1 MADVTTAS
9 EVEQLA
15 EKLDQHVKTNDTR
28 KENWKVFGFETQLD
42 PRYGRAQYRYIGTSG
57 NVDHTDPT
65 ALMGE
70 HFTLTIIRQPP
81 GHIQP
86 IHVHPEEEV
95 FFVLEGSPTI
105 VWETKDGEQV
115 TRKLNK
121 WDMVYNPPGIFHG
134 ARNDGDVDALYQ
146 IMLGNPKPNRPVYKD
161 PELRA
166 LQQEDNSDEENRQ

>member
-1 MADVTTAS
+1 MAEAAPSLSDAELLT
-9 EVEQLA
+9 
-15 EKLDQHVKTNDTR
+15 EKLNQHVKTNDTR
-28 KENWKVFGFETQLD
+28 RENWEVFGFETQVD
-42 PRYGRAQYRYIGTSG
+42 EKYARAQYRYVGTSG
-57 NVDHTDPT
+57 TVDHRDSS

-115 TRKLNK
+115 TRRLNK
-121 WDMVYNPPGIFHG
+121 WDMVYNPSGWFCRHCWLAG
-134 ARNDGDVDALYQ
+134 APVTRD
-146 IMLGNPKPNRPVYKD
+146 PCKPAGSV
-161 PELRA
+161 
-166 LQQEDNSDEENRQ
+166 SDCPA